1 MVYIISILDES
12 LIKMK
17 IEGLEFILESPK
29 LVIEN
34 ETWLLNQL
42 LKWYES
48 QVKEINEESTNIIY
62 IYITR

>member
-1 MVYIISILDES
+1 MKL
-12 LIKMK
+12 K
-17 IEGLEFILESPK
+17 IEGLEFILQSPK

-48 QVKEINEESTNIIY
+48 QMKEINEESINIIY
-62 IYITR
+62 KYY